1 VNAVGLDG
9 LGVAGASR
17 IRIGSS
23 VAVVSTDGSG
33 YELRGSAAV
42 VLAWVVLEGRADRRR
57 MSALLWPESDPAQAR
72 SNLRVLTHRINQRF
86 GSELLVGT
94 VHLEFDGSLAQFELQ
109 DADAVLA
116 ALAAGGAARCELLA
130 DAGVEAHAG
139 EDLLA
144 WLASARKRLKE
155 VQLAQLGEALTEAF
169 ALARHARAAALAR
182 ACVQLDPLSEHR
194 HRRLMEVLARAG
206 DRAAALSAYEDCKA
220 LFKQH
225 LGVLPGEQTR
235 MVQLRILQQQALGAA
250 PGGQPFPG
258 PDSEALTASS
268 AAASHPLVEREAVLA
283 QARAALEQGVHVV
296 VLGEPGVGK
305 TRLLRRLAAM
315 TEGQTEHVAL
325 HAALEQEPYAALAQL
340 LQAVQPRRRPCV
352 GMAEQVELARLA
364 PLAFAE
370 VKPSETALSAPRLHA
385 ALRHWFAR
393 LGEAGVRVLVLDDV
407 QYADAASQA
416 AFSSLLESAAVAGE
430 RAPALLMA
438 HRSAEVQAVLDD
450 AVTQAQTQHRALRVE
465 LPRLSLSGVQALLAS
480 MGAAPRT
487 DQAGALAQH
496 LHKRTGGNPL
506 FVIELARQA
515 LEQGEASGT
524 ADLQAL
530 LVARLQ
536 RCSATAQQVA
546 AVAAVAP
553 EHFTVELA
561 AVVSEHTALAL
572 MPAWR
577 ELEQRGL
584 FARQGLAHDLIQDAV
599 LAALPRPILRV
610 LHGQV
615 AQYLEG
621 QGMRGTSVLRHWWA
635 AGDADRALPHAVH
648 QLYNVSAAGLPTA
661 QQELA
666 MLDLLERASD
676 EVLLAHLWCTAEVGE
691 SLSEFALDAIWRR
704 VVALRERVDR
714 LPGRSGAAAW
724 IAFET
729 ARCCNFID
737 LSPKAAYELLE
748 PVAARMPE
756 RGAERAFVEHK
767 LAALAVGLTG
777 MPHAH
782 LRRAREALAG
792 LPDVPSVNRVRR
804 HNDHQSGIYVNPVE
818 GIKTQAARWR
828 NARQRQDMATVADA
842 SALIGRLQAF
852 LGNVTRSMNHY
863 ARAARLTSAGGTDT
877 RPFPDPL
884 LVGKIALSAGH
895 YALSHQLLTSVDG
908 QTARLQRLIYLAL
921 LHLRMG
927 NLRQAQEQ
935 LDQVNPEALR
945 EHFASQVVHGHARA
959 ELDRLEGNDPLPRL
973 QQQLESAQAFG
984 VSGVNLELLA
994 WEITLHTQPLA
1005 ERLAGANA
1013 LLAQLRRHNV
1023 GGYKLA
1029 KPLLEIAEVCA
1040 EAEAPQWACAAAE
1053 SARLLRRGCTNATL
1067 YLPEGLV
1074 RCARLIRRRDAHEAN
1089 ALVQVAQRW
1098 VRHALHRLPPGAEE
1112 GFRRHV
1118 VVNRLLL
1125 DGDDQAVYLQPLG

>member
-1 VNAVGLDG
+1 
-9 LGVAGASR
+9 
-17 IRIGSS
+17 
-23 VAVVSTDGSG
+23 VVSADGSA

-57 MSALLWPESDPAQAR
+57 MSALLWPGSDPAQAR

-94 VHLEFDGSLAQFELQ
+94 EHLELDGSLAQVELH

-116 ALAAGGAARCELLA
+116 AVAAGGAARCDLLA
-130 DAGVEAHAG
+130 EAGVEAQAG
-139 EDLLA
+139 EDLRA
-144 WLASARKRLKE
+144 WLGSARRRVKQA
-155 VQLAQLGEALTEAF
+155 QLAQLGEALTEAF
-169 ALARHARAAALAR
+169 ALARHARALALAR
-182 ACVQLDPLSEHR
+182 ACVQLDPLSEQQ

-235 MVQLRILQQQALGAA
+235 MVQLRILQQQALGAT
-250 PGGQPFPG
+250 PGGQPLPG
-258 PDSEALTASS
+258 PDAEEPTTPSS
-268 AAASHPLVEREAVLA
+268 AAARHPLVEREAVLA
-283 QARAALEQGVHVV
+283 QARAALGQGVHVV
-296 VLGEPGVGK
+296 VQGEPGVGK

-325 HAALEQEPYAALAQL
+325 HAALEQAPYAALAQL
-340 LQAVQPRRRPCV
+340 LQEVQPRRRPRV

-364 PLAFAE
+364 PLTFAE
-370 VKPSETALSAPRLHA
+370 VQPSDAALSAPRLHA

-393 LGEAGVRVLVLDDV
+393 LGDAGVRLLVLDDV

-416 AFSSLLESAAVAGE
+416 AFSSLLESAAAAGE

-450 AVTQAQTQHRALRVE
+450 AVTQAQAQHRAQRIE
-465 LPRLSLSGVQALLAS
+465 LPRLSLSGVQALLAA
-480 MGAAPRT
+480 MDAAPRT

-515 LEQGEASGT
+515 LEQGDASGT
-524 ADLQAL
+524 ASLQAL
-530 LVARLQ
+530 LAARLQ
-536 RCSATAQQVA
+536 RCSATAQQLA
-546 AVAAVAP
+546 ALAAVAP

-561 AVVSEHTALAL
+561 AAVSQHTALAL

-584 FARQGLAHDLIQDAV
+584 FAGQGLAHDLIQDAV
-599 LAALPRPILRV
+599 LAALPRPILQV

-621 QGMRGTSVLRHWWA
+621 QGLQGTSVLRHWLA
-635 AGDADRALPHAVH
+635 ADAADRALPHAVH
-648 QLYNVSAAGLPTA
+648 QLYHVSAAGLPTA

-676 EVLLAHLWCTAEVGE
+676 EVLMAHLWRTAEVGE
-691 SLSEFALDAIWRR
+691 SVGEFAPDEIWRR
-704 VVALRERVDR
+704 IRALRERVER
-714 LPGRSGAAAW
+714 LPGRSGTEAW

-729 ARCCNFID
+729 ARSHGPIA

-748 PVAARMPE
+748 PAAARMPE
-756 RGAERAFVEHK
+756 RGIERAFLEHE
-767 LAALAVGLTG
+767 LAEHAVSLTG

-782 LRRAREALAG
+782 LRRARHALAG
-792 LPDVPSVNRVRR
+792 LPDVPSVNRVRSR
-804 HNDHQSGIYVNPVE
+804 NDHQFGIYVDSVD
-818 GIKTQAARWR
+818 GIKTQAARLR
-828 NARQRQDMATVADA
+828 VARQRQDMATVADA

-852 LGNVTRSMNHY
+852 LGNVTRSMNHHL
-863 ARAARLTSAGGTDT
+863 RAAQVRSAGGEDAQS
-877 RPFPDPL
+877 FSDPL

-895 YALSHQLLTSVDG
+895 YALSHQLLMSVDG
-908 QTARLQRLIYLAL
+908 QVTRLQRLIYLAL

-927 NLRQAQEQ
+927 NLRQAKVQ
-935 LDQVNPEALR
+935 LGQVSPEALR
-945 EHFASQVVHGHARA
+945 EHFATQVVHGHARA
-959 ELDRLEGNDPLPRL
+959 ELDRLEGSDPVPGL
-973 QQQLESAQAFG
+973 QQQLESAREFG
-984 VSGVNLELLA
+984 VGGVNLALLA

-1005 ERLAGANA
+1005 ERLAGAND

-1023 GGYKLA
+1023 GGHKVA

-1040 EAEAPQWACAAAE
+1040 EAEAPQWAAAAAE
-1053 SARLLRRGCTNATL
+1053 SARLLRRGCTNALL

-1074 RCARLIRRRDAHEAN
+1074 RCARLIRRRDPREAA
-1089 ALVQVAQRW
+1089 ALVHVAQRW
-1098 VRHALHRLPPGAEE
+1098 VRHALQRLPPGAEE
-1112 GFRRHV
+1112 GFTRHV

-1125 DGDDQAVYLQPLG
+1125 DGDEQAVYLQPLR

>member
-1 VNAVGLDG
+1 
-9 LGVAGASR
+9 
-17 IRIGSS
+17 
-23 VAVVSTDGSG
+23 VVSSDGSG

-57 MSALLWPESDPAQAR
+57 MSALLWPESGPAQAR

-94 VHLEFDGSLAQFELQ
+94 EHLELDGSLAQVELH

-130 DAGVEAHAG
+130 EAGVEAHAG

-144 WLASARKRLKE
+144 WLGSARKRLKQA
-155 VQLAQLGEALTEAF
+155 QLAQLGEALTEAF
-169 ALARHARAAALAR
+169 ALARHARAMALAR

-235 MVQLRILQQQALGAA
+235 MVQLRILQQQALGATQ
-250 PGGQPFPG
+250 GGQPLPG
-258 PDSEALTASS
+258 PDAEEPTTPS
-268 AAASHPLVEREAVLA
+268 AASRHPLVEREAVLA
-283 QARAALEQGVHVV
+283 QARAALGQGVHVV
-296 VLGEPGVGK
+296 VQGEPGVGK

-340 LQAVQPRRRPCV
+340 LQEVQPRRRPRV

-364 PLAFAE
+364 PLAFAG
-370 VKPSETALSAPRLHA
+370 VKPSEAALSAPRLHA

-393 LGEAGVRVLVLDDV
+393 LGDAGVRVLVLDDV

-450 AVTQAQTQHRALRVE
+450 AVTQAQAQHRAQRME
-465 LPRLSLSGVQALLAS
+465 LPRLSLLGVQALLAA
-480 MGAAPRT
+480 MDAAPRT

-515 LEQGEASGT
+515 LEQGEACGT

-530 LVARLQ
+530 LGARLQ
-536 RCSATAQQVA
+536 RCSATAQQLA

-561 AVVSEHTALAL
+561 AAVSEHTALAL

-584 FARQGLAHDLIQDAV
+584 FAGQGLAHDLIQDAV

-615 AQYLEG
+615 AEYLEG
-621 QGMRGTSVLRHWWA
+621 QGMQGTSVLRHWLA
-635 AGDADRALPHAVH
+635 ADAADRALPHAVH

-676 EVLLAHLWCTAEVGE
+676 EVLMAHLWRTAEVGD
-691 SLSEFALDAIWRR
+691 SVGEFMSDDIWHRIR
-704 VVALRERVDR
+704 ALRGRVER
-714 LPGRSGAAAW
+714 LPGRTGAAAW

-729 ARCCNFID
+729 ARCSRAID
-737 LSPKAAYELLE
+737 ASPKEAYEALE
-748 PVAARMPE
+748 PAAARMPE
-756 RGAERAFVEHK
+756 RGIERAFVEHE
-767 LAALAVGLTG
+767 LALHAVSVTG

-782 LRRAREALAG
+782 LRRARDALAG
-792 LPDVPSVNRVRR
+792 LPDVLSVNRVRMQ
-804 HNDHQSGIYVNPVE
+804 NDHQIGIYVDPVE
-818 GIKTQAARWR
+818 GIKAQVARWR
-828 NARQRQDMATVADA
+828 FARQRQDMATVADA
-842 SALIGRLQAF
+842 RALIGRLQAF
-852 LGNVTRSMNHY
+852 LGNVTRSLNHY
-863 ARAARLTSAGGTDT
+863 VRAARVRSAGGEDNQ
-877 RPFPDPL
+877 PFPDRL
-884 LVGKIALSAGH
+884 LVGKIAFSAGH
-895 YALSHQLLTSVDG
+895 YALSHQLLVSVDG
-908 QTARLQRLIYLAL
+908 QIARLQRLIYLAL
-921 LHLRMG
+921 LHLRMR
-927 NLRQAQEQ
+927 NLRQAQAQ
-935 LDQVNPEALR
+935 LGQVSPEALR
-945 EHFASQVVHGHARA
+945 EHFATQIVHGHARA
-959 ELDRLEGNDPLPRL
+959 ELDRLEGRDPVPGL
-973 QQQLESAQAFG
+973 QQQLKWARQFG
-984 VSGVNLELLA
+984 VSGVNLELMA

-1005 ERLAGANA
+1005 ERLAAANA
-1013 LLAQLRRHNV
+1013 LQAQLRCHNV
-1023 GGYKLA
+1023 GGYKQA
-1029 KPLLEIAEVCA
+1029 KTLLEIAEVCA
-1040 EAEAPQWACAAAE
+1040 EADVPQWASAAAE

-1074 RCARLIRRRDAHEAN
+1074 RCARLIRRRDAREADALVHVARRWVHN
-1089 ALVQVAQRW
+1089 AL
-1098 VRHALHRLPPGAEE
+1098 LHLPPGAEE
-1112 GFRRHV
+1112 GFTRHV

-1125 DGDDQAVYLQPLG
+1125 DGDEQAVYLQPLR